1 MTDEE
6 VRRFA
11 FAGPSSPAAVDFR
24 NLPNEPRNP
33 AAESA
38 TLGALMLSKAC
49 ADALLPVLQ
58 TEHFTSRP
66 HQDTL
71 EAIRAVHASGRPVD
85 PILVNDQLRRAG
97 RVAWGSVK
105 AATFIHACM
114 EATYFPGHGSSYAA
128 TVIECA
134 ARRRV
139 LQAGIRIAQA
149 AARGTG
155 ELPDLM
161 RLVASEIHAVADEVT
176 AHEGVRRPQRQ
187 PIRLAAAINEAIP
200 KLASTQQRA
209 IDDVSL

>member
-11 FAGPSSPAAVDFR
+11 FAGPSSPATVDFR

-97 RVAWGSVK
+97 RLAWGNVK
-105 AATFIHACM
+105 AATFIHTCM

-134 ARRRV
+134 TRRRV
-139 LQAGIRIAQA
+139 LKAGIRIAQA

-161 RLVASEIHAVADEVT
+161 RLVASEIHAVADEVA
-176 AHEGVRRPQRQ
+176 AHEGVRTPQRQ
-187 PIRLAAAINEAIP
+187 PIRLAAAVDEAIP